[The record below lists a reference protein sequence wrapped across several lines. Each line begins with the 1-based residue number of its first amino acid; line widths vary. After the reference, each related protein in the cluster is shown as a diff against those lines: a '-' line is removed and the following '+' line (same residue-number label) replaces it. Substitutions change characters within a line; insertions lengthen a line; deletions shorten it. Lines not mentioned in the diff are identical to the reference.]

1 MRLVEGNDNGKAQ
14 PVTREMPCEVASTTP
29 WGGELL
35 PGAPKKKD
43 AGKRCGRGMFP
54 HCPPPQWTLNS
65 GLGEYRDHEDGLKL
79 FFFSTLFCPQ
89 HTGNYNRGCS
99 SLIILEVNR
108 THTFQLRSRREVDC
122 RWFKCLKK
130 SWYKALSVLRSIARD
145 RLDIRVKVQI
155 LQTAP
160 KPTKIS
166 DSQ

>member
-1 MRLVEGNDNGKAQ
+1 MREHISLGWGAAAWS
-14 PVTREMPCEVASTTP
+14 TRE
-29 WGGELL
+29 
-35 PGAPKKKD
+35 
-43 AGKRCGRGMFP
+43 KRCWKEVWKGNV
-54 HCPPPQWTLNS
+54 PPLSSTPVNLKLWAK
-65 GLGEYRDHEDGLKL
+65 EYRDHKDGLKL
-79 FFFSTLFCPQ
+79 FFFSILFCPQ
-89 HTGNYNRGCS
+89 HTGNYNTGCS

-108 THTFQLRSRREVDC
+108 THTFQVRSGGEVGC